1 MGILEKAA
9 IKLAEKQVAMEDQL
23 KEQRIRAKE
32 WKEVNGP
39 SIGKRMVREK
49 DLGNG
54 FCRKCGTPIRSGAL
68 FCHRC
73 GEKVPE
79 NEEE

>member
-9 IKLAEKQVAMEDQL
+9 RKLAEKQVAMEDQL

-39 SIGKRMVREK
+39 SIGKRTVPEK

-68 FCHRC
+68 FCYRC

-79 NEEE
+79 EEEK